1 MAKHYAS
8 ADVFLFPSET
18 ATFGNVTLEA
28 MASGLVVVAY
38 NYAAARMP
46 MTHGERIGK
55 TNALFKPP
63 RRHGSARDVVG
74 VPRAAHQKEGAGR
87 KAPGLTLTR

>member
-1 MAKHYAS
+1 MS
-8 ADVFLFPSET
+8 WSSET

-63 RRHGSARDVVG
+63 RRHGSAHDVGGVARVARHQGTAIGAVFTRRRRD
-74 VPRAAHQKEGAGR
+74 P
-87 KAPGLTLTR
+87 